1 MLILGSVNP
10 YVMKTLWY
18 TKFKFNEY
26 TVLSRNH
33 MFFPTFKIY
42 FPYFQVKHVKPEKRN
57 ILIRSQIKGD
67 IFSEKNIDE
76 LDTMFR
82 PYQYERFFSIH
93 MYHLKKNCVRQ
104 KNNVLGVVDLFESE
118 IFTANFRNQGYSFAE
133 WTSGKKNM
141 MENCNPNSLG
151 KNRVVCFVW
160 KKSWFDSV
168 NSLIWFFH
176 AGKLHQVSHLM
187 CWRWTSVAKNNHWSF
202 RCPRFFGHFW
212 NPFGAAHSQ
221 ESTTNFEGTMIRQQ
235 GRFPNFLD
243 QLPLLEKL
251 SAGTSR
257 LHQFFEKEN

>member
-1 MLILGSVNP
+1 MQCFVHISTND
-10 YVMKTLWY
+10 
-18 TKFKFNEY
+18 
-26 TVLSRNH
+26 
-33 MFFPTFKIY
+33 FFPSTCI
-42 FPYFQVKHVKPEKRN
+42 
-57 ILIRSQIKGD
+57 IS
-67 IFSEKNIDE
+67 
-76 LDTMFR
+76 
-82 PYQYERFFSIH
+82 
-93 MYHLKKNCVRQ
+93 KKNVSVR
-104 KNNVLGVVDLFESE
+104 KTTFWESSICLSPKSSRQISE
-118 IFTANFRNQGYSFAE
+118 TKVIHLRNEHQE
-133 WTSGKKNM
+133 KKNM

-235 GRFPNFLD
+235 GDSERFPNFLD

>member
-1 MLILGSVNP
+1 MSWKPCDTPNSTNIQ
-10 YVMKTLWY
+10 YFHETI
-18 TKFKFNEY
+18 
-26 TVLSRNH
+26 
-33 MFFPTFKIY
+33 FFPTFEIQGLI
-42 FPYFQVKHVKPEKRN
+42 FHIFRWNMLSHRN
-57 ILIRSQIKGD
+57 VIFWYAAKSKGT
-67 IFSEKNIDE
+67 FFLKKNIDK
-76 LDTMFR
+76 LDAVFR

-93 MYHLKKNCVRQ
+93 MYHLKKKCVRQ

-235 GRFPNFLD
+235 GDSERFPNFLD